1 MEARILAW
9 VLGLALV
16 AGGVLYVRDLQADL
30 AEAQDQLK
38 PTQQQA
44 QINQAGAEIGANV
57 AANTSKA
64 ATAAQE
70 ATHAVDQSPD
80 LDSALDEW
88 SRGVDRVRDQG
99 AAPVAR
105 GDPHQR

>member
-16 AGGVLYVRDLQADL
+16 AGGILYVRDLQADL
-30 AEAQDQLK
+30 VEAKDQLV
-38 PTQQQA
+38 PAQQQGR
-44 QINQAGAEIGANV
+44 INQAGAEIGARV

-70 ATHAVDQSPD
+70 ATHAVDQSQD
-80 LDSALDEW
+80 LDGALDQW
-88 SRGVDRVRDQG
+88 SLGVDRVRAQG
-99 AAPVAR
+99 SAPVAG
-105 GDPHQR
+105 GDPDQR